1 MTIPSS
7 GQDAQIA
14 NPTGGVTSRAEKRT
28 TTEPVADAAN
38 FVTVAEFK
46 ELEKANLTAAL
57 KHTDWKTWSPD
68 GAAELLGMKPSTLT
82 YRMKAL
88 GIIKPGKRD

>member
-1 MTIPSS
+1 MAPAERPSS
-7 GQDAQIA
+7 AGRDAS
-14 NPTGGVTSRAEKRT
+14 PD
-28 TTEPVADAAN
+28 AD

-57 KHTDWKTWSPD
+57 TRTNWKTWGPE

-88 GIIKPGKRD
+88 GITKPHAER